1 MALFISTTTN
11 KIDKKGRISVPAQFR
26 NNLSESLSG
35 IVLFRSLMSPIIE
48 GCDYDR
54 LACISN
60 QLETGFSSQGNLQSA
75 PKSLLASE
83 TLTNNKEKMIRTSIE
98 TTKINQDLAAM
109 MFAEA
114 QILAFDAEG
123 RISIP
128 SMLLSH
134 AQITD
139 QITFVGRGPTFELWQ
154 PEAFLAHHEQMR
166 QRLILAA
173 GHQQGGIHE

>member
-11 KIDKKGRISVPAQFR
+11 RIDKKGRISVPAQFR
-26 NNLSESLSG
+26 NNLSANFSG
-35 IVLFRSLMSPIIE
+35 VVLFRSLKSPIIE

-54 LACISN
+54 LTRISN
-60 QLETGFSSQGNLQSA
+60 HLETGLFPQFTTANE
-75 PKSLLASE
+75 P
-83 TLTNNKEKMIRTSIE
+83 LTNNKEIMTPTPHD

-114 QILAFDAEG
+114 QMLSFDAEG

-128 SMLLSH
+128 THLLSH

-139 QITFVGRGPTFELWQ
+139 QITFVGRGATFELWE
-154 PEAFLAHHEQMR
+154 PEAFLAQHEQMR
-166 QRLILAA
+166 QRLIQAA
-173 GHQQGGIHE
+173 GRQQGGIHG